1 MLNQTKSILKGK
13 KIIGYGAGLAALATL
28 RKSELI
34 PEFFIDD
41 TIKTPDQNLN
51 GIKIFDFDKIYEI
64 DKNKY
69 VIIIFSYNPTAII
82 EITKKLVILGYI
94 FNKDIIDCS
103 LLHYRIYESRLI
115 RYFNLKTNK
124 TEFDDIRN
132 KCLQKYI
139 YNRSSISGTWLICEL
154 YKYVESRNFKGDI
167 AELGVY
173 KGGFTKCF
181 MEHINHE
188 KSNREYYLFD
198 SFEGL
203 KTTTHDANDNRNKE
217 FSDAD
222 YNTLYEELSNYK
234 NTQIVKGQFKDSFRK
249 VANNKFSMVYFDA
262 DLYDSTIDACNF
274 FYDRLIDGGF
284 FIFHDYSSEESD
296 LPSGV
301 TKPFSGVKRALDMF
315 LVNKPENLY
324 VFPETTHAFFQ
335 KI

>member
-1 MLNQTKSILKGK
+1 
-13 KIIGYGAGLAALATL
+13 
-28 RKSELI
+28 
-34 PEFFIDD
+34 
-41 TIKTPDQNLN
+41 
-51 GIKIFDFDKIYEI
+51 
-64 DKNKY
+64 
-69 VIIIFSYNPTAII
+69 
-82 EITKKLVILGYI
+82 
-94 FNKDIIDCS
+94 
-103 LLHYRIYESRLI
+103 
-115 RYFNLKTNK
+115 
-124 TEFDDIRN
+124 
-132 KCLQKYI
+132 
-139 YNRSSISGTWLICEL
+139 
-154 YKYVESRNFKGDI
+154 
-167 AELGVY
+167 
-173 KGGFTKCF
+173 

-301 TKPFSGVKRALDMF
+301 NKPFSGVKRALDMF